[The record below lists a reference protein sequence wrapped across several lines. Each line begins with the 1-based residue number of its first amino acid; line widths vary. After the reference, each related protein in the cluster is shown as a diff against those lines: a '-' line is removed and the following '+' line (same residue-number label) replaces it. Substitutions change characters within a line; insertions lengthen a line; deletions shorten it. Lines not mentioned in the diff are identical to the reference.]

1 MDKNTFPTEIVEL
14 PSQGLLYPETSPLHS
29 GKVEIRYLT
38 ARDEDI
44 LTDRNLLEAG
54 TVVDKLLRNL
64 IVDKTINYNELLV
77 GDKDALL
84 VAARILGYGAEYE
97 FEYNGKKEVVNLSEV
112 PAKELAPEVLAAK
125 GKNEFEFVLP
135 ASKKKITYKFLTHAD
150 EQAIEQELKGL
161 RKLNKGVNA
170 DMSTRLKYMILSV
183 EGVEDR
189 KTVREFVDNFMLA
202 RDARAFRKHIAEIQP
217 GMDMKFYPEDGDEEV
232 AIPITVSFLWPT
244 D

>member
-1 MDKNTFPTEIVEL
+1 MDKNNFPTEIVEL

-38 ARDEDI
+38 AKDEDL

-54 TVVDKLLRNL
+54 TVVDKLLQNL

-112 PAKELAPEVLAAK
+112 PAKELTPEILAAK

-183 EGVEDR
+183 EGV
-189 KTVREFVDNFMLA
+189 
-202 RDARAFRKHIAEIQP
+202 
-217 GMDMKFYPEDGDEEV
+217 
-232 AIPITVSFLWPT
+232 
-244 D
+244 